1 MTPEIG
7 HFILWLAL
15 GLSVALG
22 VVPLWGAQCGRT
34 AWMTLARPG
43 AWAVFALVVLSYIAL
58 TIAFVRDDF
67 LKRLGEIQRDTI
79 KSGAIHLNELKVKGI
94 VREDFDTH
102 GSLAWFDSLFF
113 GRIVVEITDDD
124 ELLTRWDTVAR
135 EVVYVSLFGA
145 DGFALPQR
153 TK

>member
-22 VVPLWGAQCGRT
+22 VVPLWGAQSGRT

-67 LKRLGEIQRDTI
+67 EVTGPVVAFHEAV
-79 KSGAIHLNELKVKGI
+79 GVPAAA
-94 VREDFDTH
+94 DFV
-102 GSLAWFDSLFF
+102 W
-113 GRIVVEITDDD
+113 
-124 ELLTRWDTVAR
+124 
-135 EVVYVSLFGA
+135 
-145 DGFALPQR
+145 
-153 TK
+153 